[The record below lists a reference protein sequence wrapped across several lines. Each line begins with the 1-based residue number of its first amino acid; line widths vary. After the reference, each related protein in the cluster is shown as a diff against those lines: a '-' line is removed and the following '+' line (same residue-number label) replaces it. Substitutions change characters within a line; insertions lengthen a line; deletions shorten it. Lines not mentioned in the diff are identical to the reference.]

1 MDEKENFD
9 VNASEEITNEAPA
22 EEPKGEELKPEG
34 EALTDEEL
42 SKEEKKEEVQETE
55 EEKAEE
61 EVPAENKEEISE
73 TKEEE
78 ENAEAS
84 GEEGEGEKAKQETS
98 EAKEEEEEAGEP
110 EVKDDEIA
118 TRLAE
123 AEAKLAEI
131 EEEKAFNKKVAEA
144 QQQTDYVIKTFSD
157 FRISLGKDLEAE
169 FKRYNIDTKKSINEL
184 REEDPAKAALA
195 INLTNQAMSLIQDA
209 ENQCKKI
216 INDNV
221 AGLIFNKASRK
232 FAKFEATPE
241 QMKLACDTFVDIF
254 KSVGI
259 GNMSSQLDKAVELSI
274 ARAKFLLPEKAE
286 KARDEDIS
294 TLNEVD
300 DNNKNDDVVK
310 DNEVAVV
317 EEKDKE
323 TKEEQEKK
331 AETKKEEGNNNNVK
345 VEPVD
350 AEAFEEG
357 TAGKASVSNPDGVTA
372 ENVIEKYLATPYKER
387 VAFYKKYYNLM
398 KL

>member
-1 MDEKENFD
+1 MDEREDLELK
-9 VNASEEITNEAPA
+9 ASEDIKA
-22 EEPKGEELKPEG
+22 EEGKAEEDVKVAEEVLEPAVDEG
-34 EALTDEEL
+34 KVEEEET
-42 SKEEKKEEVQETE
+42 KEEKAEEEPGKEEEEEKRGEEVRAENSEAKDDKVEPEAPVEEKAE

-61 EVPAENKEEISE
+61 GK
-73 TKEEE
+73 
-78 ENAEAS
+78 
-84 GEEGEGEKAKQETS
+84 GEEANEDVALK
-98 EAKEEEEEAGEP
+98 
-110 EVKDDEIA
+110 
-118 TRLAE
+118 LAE

-144 QQQTDYVIKTFSD
+144 QQQTDYVVRTFSD
-157 FRISLGKDLEAE
+157 FRIRLGKDLEAE

-184 REEDPAKAALA
+184 REEDPAKAELA
-195 INLTNQAMSLIQDA
+195 INLTNQAMKLMQDA
-209 ENQCKKI
+209 EAQCKKM

-221 AGLIFNKASRK
+221 AGLIFDKASRK

-274 ARAKFLLPEKAE
+274 ARAKFLLPEKAKAEDEKNVKAEDDTVEVKQEEAVVNTNDSTAVEKDSDNEKSKEEE
-286 KARDEDIS
+286 KA
-294 TLNEVD
+294 
-300 DNNKNDDVVK
+300 
-310 DNEVAVV
+310 
-317 EEKDKE
+317 EETVGE
-323 TKEEQEKK
+323 N
-331 AETKKEEGNNNNVK
+331 KKEPEVK

-357 TAGKASVSNPDGVTA
+357 TAGKATVSNPDGVTA

-387 VAFYKKYYNLM
+387 VAFYKKYYHLM

>member
-61 EVPAENKEEISE
+61 EVPAENKEETSE

-78 ENAEAS
+78 DAEAS
-84 GEEGEGEKAKQETS
+84 GKEGEGEKAEQETS

-118 TRLAE
+118 TKLAE

-157 FRISLGKDLEAE
+157 FRISLGKNLEAE

-184 REEDPAKAALA
+184 REEDPAKAELA

-286 KARDEDIS
+286 KAKDEDVS

-323 TKEEQEKK
+323 TKEEEKK
-331 AETKKEEGNNNNVK
+331 AETEEGNNNVK

-357 TAGKASVSNPDGVTA
+357 TTGKASVSNPDGVTA

-387 VAFYKKYYNLM
+387 VAFYKKYYHLM